1 MDKDERRTLRW
12 PMKARS
18 FLTVIAGVLLAL
30 LLLALALLW
39 GMDRRSPLRLA
50 SQPLELP
57 RAARFVPREADLSLH
72 WLADPVRLPAYVQA
86 VSQPSERRASRDAAR
101 RWRDGVF
108 ALAGLD
114 FDRELAAWLGP
125 ELSLTLIDPGDSGG
139 SPGWVLALTSRD
151 SDGARRFLQRFWQ
164 TRSLAGTDLQVS
176 RYRGM
181 GLISGRGA
189 LLGREPQ
196 PLATALIDDDLLL
209 LASGRGVLETAL
221 DVSQLQDQHQLGD
234 ARLQQELSA
243 LGDGVALLT
252 ASPRALQN
260 WLQLPPVLAER
271 GDLTGLVAALR
282 PQGTDL
288 AVEARLR
295 FRDRWE
301 MPPWA
306 PLQDLASDAGGRAAW
321 LASLQD
327 PARLLAFDDSHPFSQ
342 WFGPLLRTQLSNQSA
357 LESIIGR
364 DDGPLLWLQ
373 QEAGWLLAS
382 RSGHPDLDAVNADLE
397 ADGLARSQLAG
408 DGEKL
413 QVWTR
418 LVRQRGNGD
427 GLQAQLAVAMAQEA
441 GRHWWG
447 ETLEALQGRQDHR
460 GLQPRLQQ
468 WQQLKLDHA
477 PTQVLLL
484 DSDPAQ
490 RLMARWRPWI
500 TLQALAGQ
508 PLQSRVRGLVLAA
521 ESAGQDEQEPVLP
534 LHARLE
540 LG

>member
-1 MDKDERRTLRW
+1 MDKDERRPIRW

-18 FLTVIAGVLLAL
+18 FLTGIAGVLLAL
-30 LLLALALLW
+30 LLLALTLLW
-39 GMDRRSPLRLA
+39 GIDRRSPLRLA

-57 RAARFVPREADLSLH
+57 RAARFVPREADLALH

-114 FDRELAAWLGP
+114 FDRELAGWLGP
-125 ELSLTLIDPGDSGG
+125 ELSLTLIDAGDAGDP
-139 SPGWVLALTSRD
+139 PGWVLALTSRD

-189 LLGREPQ
+189 LLGRDPQ

-209 LASGRGVLETAL
+209 LASGRGVLEAAL

-234 ARLQQELSA
+234 AGLQQQLTE

-252 ASPRALQN
+252 ASPRALQH
-260 WLQLPPVLAER
+260 WLQLPSVIAER

-301 MPPWA
+301 TAPWT
-306 PLQDLASDAGGRAAW
+306 PLQDLATDAGGRASW
-321 LASLQD
+321 MVSLQD
-327 PARLLAFDDSHPFSQ
+327 SVRLLDREDSHPFSQ
-342 WFGPLLRTQLSNQSA
+342 WFGPLLRAQLSNRSA
-357 LESIIGR
+357 LDSIVGR

-373 QEAGWLLAS
+373 QESGWLLAS
-382 RSGHPDLDAVNADLE
+382 RSGHPDLEAVNGDLE

-408 DGEKL
+408 DGEML

-418 LVRQRGNGD
+418 LVRQRGHGD
-427 GLQAQLAVAMAQEA
+427 GLQAQLAVATAQEA

-447 ETLEALQGRQDHR
+447 ETLEVLQGRHDQR
-460 GLQPRLQQ
+460 ALQPRLQQ
-468 WQQLKLDHA
+468 WQRLTLDHS
-477 PTQVLLL
+477 PTQALLL
-484 DSDPAQ
+484 DAKSAQ
-490 RLMARWRPWI
+490 YLMARWRPWI

-508 PLQSRVRGLVLAA
+508 PLQPRVRGLVLAA
-521 ESAGQDEQEPVLP
+521 ETAGQDEQEPVLP

>member
-1 MDKDERRTLRW
+1 
-12 PMKARS
+12 MKARP
-18 FLTVIAGVLLAL
+18 FLTAIAGVLMAL
-30 LLLALALLW
+30 LLLVVALLW
-39 GMDRRSPLRLA
+39 GIDRSSPLRLA
-50 SQPLELP
+50 SRPLELP
-57 RAARFVPREADLSLH
+57 RAARFVPRQADLSLH

-86 VSQPSERRASRDAAR
+86 VVQPSERRASRDGAR
-101 RWRDGVF
+101 RWRDGAF

-114 FDRELAAWLGP
+114 FERELAGWLGP
-125 ELSLTLIDPGDSGG
+125 ELSLTLIDAGDSGG

-189 LLGREPQ
+189 LLGRDPQ

-209 LASGRGVLETAL
+209 LASGRGVLEAAL

-234 ARLQQELSA
+234 QQLQQDLTA

-252 ASPRALQN
+252 ASPHALQH
-260 WLQLPPVLAER
+260 WLQLPSALAER
-271 GDLTGLVAALR
+271 PDLAGLVAALR

-295 FRDRWE
+295 FRDRWDTQA
-301 MPPWA
+301 WS
-306 PLQDLASDAGGRAAW
+306 PLQDLASEAGGSASW

-327 PARLLAFDDSHPFSQ
+327 PARLLDRDDDHPFSQ
-342 WFGPLLRTQLSNQSA
+342 WFGPLLRAQLSNRSA
-357 LESIIGR
+357 LTSIVGR

-373 QEAGWLLAS
+373 QDQGWLLAS
-382 RSGHPDLDAVNADLE
+382 RSGHPDLEAVSSELE

-408 DGEKL
+408 DGETL

-418 LVRQRGNGD
+418 LMRQKGQGE
-427 GLQAQLAVAMAQEA
+427 GLKAQLAVATAQEA
-441 GRHWWG
+441 GRTWWG
-447 ETLEALQGRQDHR
+447 ETLEGLQGRHDQR
-460 GLQPRLQQ
+460 ALQPRLQQ
-468 WQQLKLDHA
+468 WQQLSQHHA
-477 PTQVLLL
+477 PAQVVLL
-484 DSDPAQ
+484 DSAPAQ
-490 RLMARWRPWI
+490 HLMASWRPW
-500 TLQALAGQ
+500 TSLQALTGQ
-508 PLQSRVRGLVLAA
+508 PLQPRVRGLVLAA
-521 ESAGQDEQEPVLP
+521 EPAGQDGEEPVLP
-534 LHARLE
+534 LHARLQ

>member
-1 MDKDERRTLRW
+1 
-12 PMKARS
+12 MKARS

-30 LLLALALLW
+30 LLLALTLLW

-50 SQPLELP
+50 AQPLVLP
-57 RAARFVPREADLSLH
+57 RAARFVPRDADLSLH

-114 FDRELAAWLGP
+114 FERELAGWLGP
-125 ELSLTLIDPGDSGG
+125 ELSLTLIDAGDPGGP
-139 SPGWVLALTSRD
+139 PGWVLALTSRD

-189 LLGREPQ
+189 LLGRDPQ

-234 ARLQQELSA
+234 ARLQQQLSA

-252 ASPRALQN
+252 ASPRALQT
-260 WLQLPPVLAER
+260 WLQVPAVIAER
-271 GDLTGLVAALR
+271 DDLTGLVAALR
-282 PQGTDL
+282 PQGMDL
-288 AVEARLR
+288 AVDARLG
-295 FRDRWE
+295 FRDRWQTA
-301 MPPWA
+301 PWT
-306 PLQDLASDAGGRAAW
+306 PLQDLASDAGGRASW
-321 LASLQD
+321 LASFQD
-327 PARLLAFDDSHPFSQ
+327 PARLLASDESHPFSQ
-342 WFGPLLRTQLSNQSA
+342 WFGPLLRTQLSDRAA
-357 LESIIGR
+357 LDSIVSR

-382 RSGHPDLDAVNADLE
+382 RSGHPDLDVVNTDLE
-397 ADGLARSQLAG
+397 AEGLARSQLAG
-408 DGEKL
+408 EGEML

-418 LVRQRGNGD
+418 LVRQRGNSD
-427 GLQAQLAVAMAQEA
+427 GLKAQLAVATAREN

-447 ETLEALQGRQDHR
+447 ETLEVLQGRHDHR
-460 GLQPRLQQ
+460 ALQPRLQQ
-468 WQQLKLDHA
+468 WQQLRLDHE
-477 PTQVLLL
+477 PVQVLLL

-490 RLMARWRPWI
+490 RLMARWRPWT

-508 PLQSRVRGLVLAA
+508 PLQPRVRGLVLAA
-521 ESAGQDEQEPVLP
+521 ESPGQDEHEPVLP